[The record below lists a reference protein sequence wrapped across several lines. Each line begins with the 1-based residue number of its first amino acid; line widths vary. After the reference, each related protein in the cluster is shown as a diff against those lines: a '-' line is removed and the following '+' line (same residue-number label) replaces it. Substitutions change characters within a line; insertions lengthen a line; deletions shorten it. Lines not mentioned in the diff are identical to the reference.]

1 MSSYSNIA
9 SESRPKLSPRS
20 PKFGECGTTECV
32 KLGVSYNRL
41 AAISSG
47 TTSCLPL
54 IELPKKKVDFSS
66 AEAIIRPLSIHDEPW
81 SNLSAELT
89 RRQST
94 SSDFIVVR
102 QDVVMQPPMP
112 VAVERRGRMV
122 QIQRHFK
129 KAFTRLRKVFTQP
142 SDATTIDKSEAPAA
156 AILPGVRQRSL
167 VRRDSSVTHAK
178 RLAAKRKR
186 PNVTQTELADTEWI
200 RQFQLQK
207 LSAEGEPDSNEIT
220 SELQEIF
227 DQLTVSANKKPRL
240 DSTEPYVCRI
250 RSC

>member
-1 MSSYSNIA
+1 MSSYSNDE
-9 SESRPKLSPRS
+9 SESRPELSPTS
-20 PKFGECGTTECV
+20 PGFGECGASECV

-66 AEAIIRPLSIHDEPW
+66 AEAIIRPLSIHGEPW
-81 SNLSAELT
+81 SNLSAELS

-94 SSDFIVVR
+94 PPDVTVVGDVIVE
-102 QDVVMQPPMP
+102 PPAP
-112 VAVERRGRMV
+112 VERRGRIV

-142 SDATTIDKSEAPAA
+142 SGTTINKSEASAA
-156 AILPGVRQRSL
+156 VILPVRQRSL
-167 VRRDSSVTHAK
+167 VRTDSSVTHAK

-186 PNVTQTELADTEWI
+186 PNVTNTELADTEWI

-207 LSAEGEPDSNEIT
+207 LSTECEPESNEIT

-227 DQLTVSANKKPRL
+227 DQLTVSVNKRPRL

>member
-1 MSSYSNIA
+1 MSNYYDI
-9 SESRPKLSPRS
+9 ERELRPELSPRS
-20 PKFGECGTTECV
+20 PGFGKCGTTECV

-81 SNLSAELT
+81 SNLSAELS

-94 SSDFIVVR
+94 SSDVIDV
-102 QDVVMQPPMP
+102 QDVIVGPPAP
-112 VAVERRGRMV
+112 VERRGRMV

-142 SDATTIDKSEAPAA
+142 SEATINKCEAVIVP
-156 AILPGVRQRSL
+156 VRQRSL

-186 PNVTQTELADTEWI
+186 PNVTDTELADTQWI
-200 RQFQLQK
+200 HQFQLQK
-207 LSAEGEPDSNEIT
+207 LSTECEPESNEIT

-227 DQLTVSANKKPRL
+227 DQLTVSANKRPRL